1 MNEKSTLRKVAK
13 DYLTHTK
20 KEKGI
25 TLIALVVT
33 IVVLLILAGVSTNV
47 LFSDSGLIEKAQDS
61 GLKIRAAQVEEVVA
75 NWKQSN
81 FINSSI
87 NKQKETADKMLE
99 DLLDKKLVTEDEID
113 KEQEKIIIKKK
124 DGTIVKEISYSDV
137 EIVISKTPEKEK
149 SGTVNLKV
157 ESVKGMTQNIIT
169 EEELINH
176 VKSLS
181 DERKKEMLKEQ
192 MVPFINKEDPTA
204 NCQTFE
210 DVLKWMKNEEIIAE
224 ETENAF
230 WNWTQS
236 VNKVEGLTNVE
247 AILGEQL
254 EFLYLDKS
262 TGEIIGY
269 SVINPDEQIS
279 GTYIA
284 TENGT
289 YTFKI
294 QDLITGK
301 TYYKKVE
308 VTNVDANMPAYE
320 AKSIDPENG
329 RGTYAFLYNLRLE
342 QDTTFQN
349 AYIIYENEKIDVSSL
364 IEERSLENGEKAN
377 LIWTSHINRYLYEIG
392 KTDGALSLGR
402 TIQHIILVKD
412 KIEYPANI
420 RFKNPIN

>member
-1 MNEKSTLRKVAK
+1 MKL
-13 DYLTHTK
+13 K

-99 DLLDKKLVTEDEID
+99 DLISKKLVTEDEID

-124 DGTIVKEISYSDV
+124 DGTIIKEISYSDV
-137 EIVISKTPEKEK
+137 EIVISKTPENEK
-149 SGTVNLKV
+149 ARAVKLKV
-157 ESVKGMTQNIIT
+157 ESMKGITNIKT
-169 EEELINH
+169 KEDLIKYL
-176 VKSLS
+176 KSLS
-181 DERKKEMLKEQ
+181 DERKKEMLKEK
-192 MVPFINKEDPTA
+192 MVPFINKEDSTA

-210 DVLKWMKNEEIIAE
+210 DVLKWMKNKEIIAE

-230 WNWTQS
+230 WNWVQS
-236 VNKVEGLTNVE
+236 AKNVDGLTGVNAVLE
-247 AILGEQL
+247 AIL
-254 EFLYLDKS
+254 EFLYGDEN
-262 TGEIIGY
+262 TGEIKGY
-269 SVINPDEQIS
+269 SVINPNEQIS
-279 GTYIA
+279 DTYIA

-294 QDLITGK
+294 QDLTTGK

-320 AKSIDPENG
+320 AKSIEPEKG

-420 RFKNPIN
+420 RFENPIN

>member
-1 MNEKSTLRKVAK
+1 MKL
-13 DYLTHTK
+13 K

-81 FINSSI
+81 FINTSI
-87 NKQKETADKMLE
+87 NESKEDADKMLE
-99 DLLDKKLVTEDEID
+99 DLISKKLVTEDEID
-113 KEQEKIIIKKK
+113 REQEKIIIKKK

-157 ESVKGMTQNIIT
+157 ESVKGVTMPNIKT
-169 EEELINH
+169 KEEVIKYL
-176 VKSLS
+176 KSLS
-181 DERKKEMLKEQ
+181 DERKKEMLKEK
-192 MVPFINKEDPTA
+192 MVPFINKEDSTA

-210 DVLKWMKNEEIIAE
+210 DVLKWMKNKEIIAE

-230 WNWTQS
+230 WNWVQS
-236 VNKVEGLTNVE
+236 AKNVDGLTGVNAVLE
-247 AILGEQL
+247 AIL
-254 EFLYLDKS
+254 EFLYGDEN
-262 TGEIIGY
+262 TGEIKGY
-269 SVINPDEQIS
+269 SVINPNEQIS
-279 GTYIA
+279 DTYIA

-289 YTFKI
+289 YTFKV
-294 QDLITGK
+294 QDLIMGK

-320 AKSIDPENG
+320 AKSIEPENG
-329 RGTYAFLYNLRLE
+329 KGTYAFLYNLRLE

-420 RFKNPIN
+420 RFENPIN

>member
-1 MNEKSTLRKVAK
+1 MKL
-13 DYLTHTK
+13 K

-81 FINSSI
+81 FINTSI
-87 NKQKETADKMLE
+87 NESKEDADKMLE
-99 DLLDKKLVTEDEID
+99 DLISKKLVTEDEID
-113 KEQEKIIIKKK
+113 REQEKIIIKKK

-157 ESVKGMTQNIIT
+157 ESVKGVTMPNMKTKGEVIKY
-169 EEELINH
+169 L
-176 VKSLS
+176 KSLS

-192 MVPFINKEDPTA
+192 MVPFINKGDSTA

-210 DVLKWMKNEEIIAE
+210 DVLKWMKNKEIIAE

-230 WNWTQS
+230 WNWVQS
-236 VNKVEGLTNVE
+236 VKNVDGLTNVE

-254 EFLYLDKS
+254 EILYGDEN
-262 TGEIIGY
+262 TGEIKGY
-269 SVINPDEQIS
+269 SVINPNEQIS
-279 GTYIA
+279 DTYIA

-289 YTFKI
+289 YTFKV
-294 QDLITGK
+294 QDLIMGK

-308 VTNVDANMPAYE
+308 VTNIDKTAIIRYKVTSTVTKYNDTLVMLSDGVHGKNVDFE
-320 AKSIDPENG
+320 
-329 RGTYAFLYNLRLE
+329 
-342 QDTTFQN
+342 N
-349 AYIIYENEKIDVSSL
+349 AYIIYKGKKIEISKSDFKTTDKGENCFSAECYNTCTGL
-364 IEERSLENGEKAN
+364 IREGKMGDSKELLE
-377 LIWTSHINRYLYEIG
+377 T
-392 KTDGALSLGR
+392 TQ
-402 TIQHIILVKD
+402 TFILVKD
-412 KIEYPANI
+412 GIEYEGQI
-420 RFKNPIN
+420 YITEPIKW

>member
-1 MNEKSTLRKVAK
+1 MKL
-13 DYLTHTK
+13 K

-81 FINSSI
+81 FINTSI
-87 NKQKETADKMLE
+87 NESKEDADKMLE
-99 DLLDKKLVTEDEID
+99 DLISKKLVTEDEID
-113 KEQEKIIIKKK
+113 REQEKIIIKKK

-157 ESVKGMTQNIIT
+157 ESVKGVTMPNIKT
-169 EEELINH
+169 KEEVIKYL
-176 VKSLS
+176 KSLS

-192 MVPFINKEDPTA
+192 MVPFINKEDSTA

-210 DVLKWMKNEEIIAE
+210 DVLKWMKNKEIIAE
-224 ETENAF
+224 ETESAF

-308 VTNVDANMPAYE
+308 VTNIDKTAIMRYKVTSTVAEYNHTLVMLSDVVDDKNVDFE
-320 AKSIDPENG
+320 
-329 RGTYAFLYNLRLE
+329 
-342 QDTTFQN
+342 N
-349 AYIIYENEKIDVSSL
+349 AYIIYKGKKIEISKSDFKTTDKGENCFSAECYYTCTDLVREGKMGDRKEL
-364 IEERSLENGEKAN
+364 LE
-377 LIWTSHINRYLYEIG
+377 T
-392 KTDGALSLGR
+392 TQ
-402 TIQHIILVKD
+402 TFILVKD
-412 KIEYPANI
+412 GFEYEGQI
-420 RFKNPIN
+420 YITEPIKS

>member
-1 MNEKSTLRKVAK
+1 MKL
-13 DYLTHTK
+13 K

-47 LFSDSGLIEKAQDS
+47 LFSDSGLIEKAQNS

-81 FINSSI
+81 FINTSI
-87 NKQKETADKMLE
+87 NESKEDADKMLE
-99 DLLDKKLVTEDEID
+99 DLISKKLVTEDEID
-113 KEQEKIIIKKK
+113 REQEKIIIKKK

-157 ESVKGMTQNIIT
+157 ESVKGVTMPNMKTKGEVIKY
-169 EEELINH
+169 L
-176 VKSLS
+176 KSLS
-181 DERKKEMLKEQ
+181 DERKKEMLKEK
-192 MVPFINKEDPTA
+192 MVPFINKGDSTA

-210 DVLKWMKNEEIIAE
+210 DVLKWMKNKEIIAE

-230 WNWTQS
+230 WNWVQS
-236 VNKVEGLTNVE
+236 AKNVDGLTGVNAVLE
-247 AILGEQL
+247 AIL
-254 EFLYLDKS
+254 EFLYGDEN
-262 TGEIIGY
+262 TGEIKGY
-269 SVINPDEQIS
+269 SVINPNEQIS
-279 GTYIA
+279 DTYIA

-294 QDLITGK
+294 QDLTTGK

-320 AKSIDPENG
+320 AKSIEPDKV

-377 LIWTSHINRYLYEIG
+377 LIWTSNINRYLYEIG

-420 RFKNPIN
+420 RFENPIN

>member
-1 MNEKSTLRKVAK
+1 MKL
-13 DYLTHTK
+13 K

-33 IVVLLILAGVSTNV
+33 IVVLLILAGVSTNI
-47 LFSDSGLIEKAQDS
+47 LFSDSGLIEKAQNS

-81 FINSSI
+81 FINTSI
-87 NKQKETADKMLE
+87 NESKEDADKMLE
-99 DLLDKKLVTEDEID
+99 DLISKKLVTEDEID
-113 KEQEKIIIKKK
+113 REQEKIIIKKK

-157 ESVKGMTQNIIT
+157 ESVKGVTMPNIKT
-169 EEELINH
+169 KEEVIKYL
-176 VKSLS
+176 KSLS
-181 DERKKEMLKEQ
+181 DERKKEMLKEN

-210 DVLKWMKNEEIIAE
+210 DVLKWMKNKEIIAE

-230 WNWTQS
+230 WNWVQS
-236 VNKVEGLTNVE
+236 GENADGLTGVNAVLE
-247 AILGEQL
+247 AILEI
-254 EFLYLDKS
+254 LYGDEN
-262 TGEIIGY
+262 TGEIKGY
-269 SVINPDEQIS
+269 SVINPNEQIS
-279 GTYIA
+279 DTYIA

-289 YTFKI
+289 YTFKV
-294 QDLITGK
+294 QDLIMGK

-320 AKSIDPENG
+320 AKSIEPENG

-420 RFKNPIN
+420 RFENPIN

>member
-1 MNEKSTLRKVAK
+1 MKL
-13 DYLTHTK
+13 K

-33 IVVLLILAGVSTNV
+33 IVVLLILAGVSTNI
-47 LFSDSGLIEKAQDS
+47 LFSDSGLIEKAQNS

-99 DLLDKKLVTEDEID
+99 DLISKKLVTEDEID
-113 KEQEKIIIKKK
+113 REQEKIIIKKK

-157 ESVKGMTQNIIT
+157 ESVKGVTMPNMKTKGEVIKY
-169 EEELINH
+169 L
-176 VKSLS
+176 KSLS
-181 DERKKEMLKEQ
+181 DERKKEMLKEN

-210 DVLKWMKNEEIIAE
+210 DVLKWMKNNKIIAE

-230 WNWTQS
+230 WNWVQS
-236 VNKVEGLTNVE
+236 VKNVDGLTNVE
-247 AILGEQL
+247 AILGDQL
-254 EFLYLDKS
+254 EILYGDEN
-262 TGEIIGY
+262 TGEIKGY

-294 QDLITGK
+294 QDLTTGK

-308 VTNVDANMPAYE
+308 VTNIDKTAIMRYKVTSTVTKYNYTLVMLSDVVDDKNVDFE
-320 AKSIDPENG
+320 
-329 RGTYAFLYNLRLE
+329 
-342 QDTTFQN
+342 N
-349 AYIIYENEKIDVSSL
+349 AYIIYKGKKIEISKSDFKTTDKGENCFSAECYNTCTGL
-364 IEERSLENGEKAN
+364 IREGKMGDSKELLE
-377 LIWTSHINRYLYEIG
+377 T
-392 KTDGALSLGR
+392 TQ
-402 TIQHIILVKD
+402 TFILVKD
-412 KIEYPANI
+412 GIGYEGQIYI
-420 RFKNPIN
+420 TEPIKW

>member
-1 MNEKSTLRKVAK
+1 MKL
-13 DYLTHTK
+13 K

-81 FINSSI
+81 FINTSI
-87 NKQKETADKMLE
+87 NESKEDADKMLE
-99 DLLDKKLVTEDEID
+99 DLISKKLVTEDEID
-113 KEQEKIIIKKK
+113 REQEKIIIKKK

-157 ESVKGMTQNIIT
+157 ESVKGVTMPNMKTKGEVIKY
-169 EEELINH
+169 L
-176 VKSLS
+176 KSLS

-192 MVPFINKEDPTA
+192 MVPFINKGDSTA

-210 DVLKWMKNEEIIAE
+210 DVLKWMKNKEFIAE

-236 VNKVEGLTNVE
+236 VDKVEGLTNVE
-247 AILGEQL
+247 AILGKQL

-289 YTFKI
+289 YTFK
-294 QDLITGK
+294 
-301 TYYKKVE
+301 
-308 VTNVDANMPAYE
+308 M
-320 AKSIDPENG
+320 
-329 RGTYAFLYNLRLE
+329 
-342 QDTTFQN
+342 
-349 AYIIYENEKIDVSSL
+349 
-364 IEERSLENGEKAN
+364 
-377 LIWTSHINRYLYEIG
+377 
-392 KTDGALSLGR
+392 
-402 TIQHIILVKD
+402 LV
-412 KIEYPANI
+412 
-420 RFKNPIN
+420 

>member
-1 MNEKSTLRKVAK
+1 MKL
-13 DYLTHTK
+13 K

-124 DGTIVKEISYSDV
+124 DGTIIKEISYSDV

-149 SGTVNLKV
+149 SRAVNLKV
-157 ESVKGMTQNIIT
+157 KSVKGITNIKT
-169 EEELINH
+169 KEELIKYL
-176 VKSLS
+176 KSLS
-181 DERKKEMLKEQ
+181 DERKKEMLKEN

-210 DVLKWMKNEEIIAE
+210 DVLKWMKNNKIIAE

-308 VTNVDANMPAYE
+308 VTNVDANMITYE
-320 AKSIDPENG
+320 AKSIEPEKG
-329 RGTYAFLYNLRLE
+329 RGTYAFLYNLCLE

-377 LIWTSHINRYLYEIG
+377 LIWTSLINKYLFQIG
-392 KTDGALSLGR
+392 KTDGEYSLGG
-402 TIQHIILVKD
+402 TTQYIILVKD
-412 KIEYPANI
+412 NTEYTANI
-420 RFKNPIN
+420 RFENPIN

>member
-1 MNEKSTLRKVAK
+1 MKL
-13 DYLTHTK
+13 K

-33 IVVLLILAGVSTNV
+33 IVVLLILAGVSTNI
-47 LFSDSGLIEKAQDS
+47 LFSDSGLIEKAQNS

-81 FINSSI
+81 FINTSI
-87 NKQKETADKMLE
+87 NESKEDADKMLE
-99 DLLDKKLVTEDEID
+99 DLISKKLVTEDEID
-113 KEQEKIIIKKK
+113 REQEKIIIKKK
-124 DGTIVKEISYSDV
+124 DGTIVKEISYSDI

-149 SGTVNLKV
+149 SRTVNLKV
-157 ESVKGMTQNIIT
+157 ESVKGVTMPNIKT
-169 EEELINH
+169 KEEVIKYL
-176 VKSLS
+176 KSLS
-181 DERKKEMLKEQ
+181 DERKKEMLKEK
-192 MVPFINKEDPTA
+192 MVPFINKEDSTA

-210 DVLKWMKNEEIIAE
+210 DVLKWMKNKEIIAE

-308 VTNVDANMPAYE
+308 VTNIDKTAIMRYKVTSTVAEYNHTLVMLSDVVDDKNVDFE
-320 AKSIDPENG
+320 
-329 RGTYAFLYNLRLE
+329 
-342 QDTTFQN
+342 N
-349 AYIIYENEKIDVSSL
+349 AYIIYKGKKIEISKSDFKTTDKGENCFSAECYYTCTDLVREGKMGDRKEL
-364 IEERSLENGEKAN
+364 LE
-377 LIWTSHINRYLYEIG
+377 T
-392 KTDGALSLGR
+392 TQ
-402 TIQHIILVKD
+402 TFILVKD
-412 KIEYPANI
+412 GFEYEGQI
-420 RFKNPIN
+420 YITEPIKS

>member
-157 ESVKGMTQNIIT
+157 ESVKGVTMPNIKT
-169 EEELINH
+169 KEEVIKYL
-176 VKSLS
+176 KSLS

-192 MVPFINKEDPTA
+192 MVPFINKEDSTA

-210 DVLKWMKNEEIIAE
+210 DVLKWMKNKEIIAE

-320 AKSIDPENG
+320 APK
-329 RGTYAFLYNLRLE
+329 
-342 QDTTFQN
+342 
-349 AYIIYENEKIDVSSL
+349 V
-364 IEERSLENGEKAN
+364 
-377 LIWTSHINRYLYEIG
+377 
-392 KTDGALSLGR
+392 
-402 TIQHIILVKD
+402 
-412 KIEYPANI
+412 
-420 RFKNPIN
+420 

>member
-1 MNEKSTLRKVAK
+1 MKL
-13 DYLTHTK
+13 K

-33 IVVLLILAGVSTNV
+33 IVVLLILAGVSTNI

-99 DLLDKKLVTEDEID
+99 DLISKKLVTEDEID

-124 DGTIVKEISYSDV
+124 DGTIIKEISYSDV

-149 SGTVNLKV
+149 SRAVNLKV
-157 ESVKGMTQNIIT
+157 KSVKGITNIKT
-169 EEELINH
+169 KEELIKYL
-176 VKSLS
+176 KSLS
-181 DERKKEMLKEQ
+181 DERKKEMLKEN

-210 DVLKWMKNEEIIAE
+210 DVLKWMKNNKIIAE

-230 WNWTQS
+230 WNWVQS
-236 VNKVEGLTNVE
+236 VKNVDGLTNVE

-254 EFLYLDKS
+254 EILYGDEN
-262 TGEIIGY
+262 TGEIKGY
-269 SVINPDEQIS
+269 SVINPNEQIS
-279 GTYIA
+279 DTYIA

-289 YTFKI
+289 YTFKV
-294 QDLITGK
+294 QDLIMGK

-308 VTNVDANMPAYE
+308 VTNIDKTAIMRYKVTSTVTKYNYTLVMLSDGVHDKNVDFE
-320 AKSIDPENG
+320 
-329 RGTYAFLYNLRLE
+329 
-342 QDTTFQN
+342 N
-349 AYIIYENEKIDVSSL
+349 AYIIYKGKKIEISKADFKTTDKGENCFSAECYNTCTGL
-364 IEERSLENGEKAN
+364 IREGKMGDSKELLE
-377 LIWTSHINRYLYEIG
+377 T
-392 KTDGALSLGR
+392 TQ
-402 TIQHIILVKD
+402 TFILVKD
-412 KIEYPANI
+412 GIEYEGQI
-420 RFKNPIN
+420 YITEPIKW

>member
-1 MNEKSTLRKVAK
+1 MKL
-13 DYLTHTK
+13 K

-81 FINSSI
+81 FINTSI
-87 NKQKETADKMLE
+87 NESKEDADKMLE
-99 DLLDKKLVTEDEID
+99 DLISKKLVTEDEID
-113 KEQEKIIIKKK
+113 REQEKIIIKKK

-157 ESVKGMTQNIIT
+157 ESVKGVTMPNIKT
-169 EEELINH
+169 KEEVIKYL
-176 VKSLS
+176 KSLS
-181 DERKKEMLKEQ
+181 DERKKEMLKEN

-210 DVLKWMKNEEIIAE
+210 DVLKWMKNKEIIAE

-230 WNWTQS
+230 WNWVQS
-236 VNKVEGLTNVE
+236 GENADGLTDVNGVLGK
-247 AILGEQL
+247 ILEI
-254 EFLYLDKS
+254 LYRDEN
-262 TGEIIGY
+262 TGEIKGY
-269 SVINPDEQIS
+269 SVINPNEQIS
-279 GTYIA
+279 DTYIA

-289 YTFKI
+289 YTFKV
-294 QDLITGK
+294 QDLIMGK

-320 AKSIDPENG
+320 AKSIEPENG

-420 RFKNPIN
+420 RFENPIN

>member
-1 MNEKSTLRKVAK
+1 MKL
-13 DYLTHTK
+13 K

-47 LFSDSGLIEKAQDS
+47 LFSDSGLIEKAQNS

-99 DLLDKKLVTEDEID
+99 DLISKKLVTEDEID
-113 KEQEKIIIKKK
+113 REQEKIIIKKK

-157 ESVKGMTQNIIT
+157 ESVKGVTMPNIKT
-169 EEELINH
+169 KEEVIKYL
-176 VKSLS
+176 KSLS

-192 MVPFINKEDPTA
+192 MVPFINKEDSTA

-210 DVLKWMKNEEIIAE
+210 DVLKWMKNKEIIAE
-224 ETENAF
+224 ETESAF

-247 AILGEQL
+247 AILGKQL

-308 VTNVDANMPAYE
+308 VTNIDKTAIMRYKVTSTVAEYNHTLVMLSDVVDDKNVDFE
-320 AKSIDPENG
+320 
-329 RGTYAFLYNLRLE
+329 
-342 QDTTFQN
+342 N
-349 AYIIYENEKIDVSSL
+349 AYIIYKGKKIEISKSDFKTTDKGENCFSAECYYTCTDLVREGKMGDRKEL
-364 IEERSLENGEKAN
+364 LE
-377 LIWTSHINRYLYEIG
+377 T
-392 KTDGALSLGR
+392 TQ
-402 TIQHIILVKD
+402 TFILVKD
-412 KIEYPANI
+412 GFEYEGQI
-420 RFKNPIN
+420 YITEPIKS

>member
-157 ESVKGMTQNIIT
+157 ESVKGVTMPNIKT
-169 EEELINH
+169 KEEVIKYL
-176 VKSLS
+176 KSLS

-192 MVPFINKEDPTA
+192 WYHLLIKKILLQIVKH
-204 NCQTFE
+204 
-210 DVLKWMKNEEIIAE
+210 LKM
-224 ETENAF
+224 
-230 WNWTQS
+230 
-236 VNKVEGLTNVE
+236 
-247 AILGEQL
+247 
-254 EFLYLDKS
+254 FL
-262 TGEIIGY
+262 
-269 SVINPDEQIS
+269 S
-279 GTYIA
+279 G
-284 TENGT
+284 
-289 YTFKI
+289 
-294 QDLITGK
+294 
-301 TYYKKVE
+301 
-308 VTNVDANMPAYE
+308 
-320 AKSIDPENG
+320 
-329 RGTYAFLYNLRLE
+329 
-342 QDTTFQN
+342 
-349 AYIIYENEKIDVSSL
+349 
-364 IEERSLENGEKAN
+364 
-377 LIWTSHINRYLYEIG
+377 
-392 KTDGALSLGR
+392 
-402 TIQHIILVKD
+402 
-412 KIEYPANI
+412 
-420 RFKNPIN
+420 

>member
-1 MNEKSTLRKVAK
+1 M
-13 DYLTHTK
+13 
-20 KEKGI
+20 I
-25 TLIALVVT
+25 T
-33 IVVLLILAGVSTNV
+33 IVVLLILVGVSINV
-47 LFSDSGLIEKAQDS
+47 LFSDSGLIEKAHDL
-61 GLKIRAAQVEEVVA
+61 GLKTRAAQVEEVVTD
-75 NWKQSN
+75 WKQNN
-81 FINSSI
+81 FINTSI
-87 NKQKETADKMLE
+87 NESKEDADKMLE
-99 DLLDKKLVTEDEID
+99 DLISKKLVTEDEID
-113 KEQEKIIIKKK
+113 REQEKIIIKKK

-149 SGTVNLKV
+149 SRTVNLKV
-157 ESVKGMTQNIIT
+157 ESVKGVTMPNMTK
-169 EEELINH
+169 EELIKYL
-176 VKSLS
+176 KSLS
-181 DERKKEMLKEQ
+181 DERKKEMIKEQ
-192 MVPFINKEDPTA
+192 MVPYINKEDSTA

-210 DVLKWMKNEEIIAE
+210 DVLKWMKNKEIIAE

-236 VNKVEGLTNVE
+236 LDKVEGLTNVE
-247 AILGEQL
+247 VTLGEL
-254 EFLYLDKS
+254 LTLLYGDRN
-262 TGEIIGY
+262 TGEIKGY
-269 SVINPDEQIS
+269 SVINLDEQIS

-308 VTNVDANMPAYE
+308 VTNVDANMITYE
-320 AKSIDPENG
+320 AKSIEPEKG
-329 RGTYAFLYNLRLE
+329 SGTYAFLYNLCLE

-364 IEERSLENGEKAN
+364 IKERSLENGEKAN

-392 KTDGALSLGR
+392 KTDGDDSLGG

-412 KIEYPANI
+412 RIEYPANI
-420 RFKNPIN
+420 RFENPMKM

>member
-1 MNEKSTLRKVAK
+1 MKL
-13 DYLTHTK
+13 K

-99 DLLDKKLVTEDEID
+99 DLISKKLVTEDEID
-113 KEQEKIIIKKK
+113 REQEKIIIKKK
-124 DGTIVKEISYSDV
+124 DGTIVKEISYSDI

-149 SGTVNLKV
+149 SRTVNLKV
-157 ESVKGMTQNIIT
+157 ESVKGVTMPNIKT
-169 EEELINH
+169 KEEVIKYL
-176 VKSLS
+176 KSLS

-192 MVPFINKEDPTA
+192 MVPFINKGDSTA

-210 DVLKWMKNEEIIAE
+210 DVLKWMKNKEIIAE
-224 ETENAF
+224 ETESAF

-308 VTNVDANMPAYE
+308 VTNIDKTAIMRYKVTSTVAEYNHTLVMLSDVVDDKNVDFE
-320 AKSIDPENG
+320 
-329 RGTYAFLYNLRLE
+329 
-342 QDTTFQN
+342 N
-349 AYIIYENEKIDVSSL
+349 AYIIYKGKKIEISKSDFKTTDKGENCFRAECYNTCTGL
-364 IEERSLENGEKAN
+364 ISEGKMGDSKELLE
-377 LIWTSHINRYLYEIG
+377 T
-392 KTDGALSLGR
+392 TQ
-402 TIQHIILVKD
+402 TFILVKD
-412 KIEYPANI
+412 GIEYEGQIYITEPKK
-420 RFKNPIN
+420 R

>member
-1 MNEKSTLRKVAK
+1 MKL
-13 DYLTHTK
+13 K

-33 IVVLLILAGVSTNV
+33 IVVLLILAGVSTNI

-99 DLLDKKLVTEDEID
+99 DLISKKLVTEDEID

-124 DGTIVKEISYSDV
+124 DGTIIKEISYSDV

-149 SGTVNLKV
+149 SRAVNLKV
-157 ESVKGMTQNIIT
+157 KSVKGITNIKT
-169 EEELINH
+169 KEELIKYL
-176 VKSLS
+176 KSLS
-181 DERKKEMLKEQ
+181 DERKKEMLKEK

-210 DVLKWMKNEEIIAE
+210 DVLKWMKNNKIIAE

-230 WNWTQS
+230 WNWVQS
-236 VNKVEGLTNVE
+236 AKNVDGLTGVNAVLE
-247 AILGEQL
+247 AIL
-254 EFLYLDKS
+254 EFLYGDEN
-262 TGEIIGY
+262 TGEIKGY
-269 SVINPDEQIS
+269 SVINPNEQIS
-279 GTYIA
+279 DTYIA

-289 YTFKI
+289 YTFKV
-294 QDLITGK
+294 QDLIMGK

-308 VTNVDANMPAYE
+308 VTNIDKTAIIRYKVTSTVTKYNDTLVMLSDGVHGKNVDFE
-320 AKSIDPENG
+320 
-329 RGTYAFLYNLRLE
+329 
-342 QDTTFQN
+342 N
-349 AYIIYENEKIDVSSL
+349 AYIIYKGKKIEISKSDFKTTDKGENCFRAECYNTCTGL
-364 IEERSLENGEKAN
+364 ISEGKMGDSKELLE
-377 LIWTSHINRYLYEIG
+377 T
-392 KTDGALSLGR
+392 TQ
-402 TIQHIILVKD
+402 TFILVKD
-412 KIEYPANI
+412 GIEYEGQI
-420 RFKNPIN
+420 YITEPIKS

>member
-1 MNEKSTLRKVAK
+1 MKL
-13 DYLTHTK
+13 K

-124 DGTIVKEISYSDV
+124 DGTIIKEISYSDV

-149 SGTVNLKV
+149 SGAVNLKV
-157 ESVKGMTQNIIT
+157 KSVKGITNIKT
-169 EEELINH
+169 KEELIKYL
-176 VKSLS
+176 KSLS
-181 DERKKEMLKEQ
+181 DERKKEMLKEK

-210 DVLKWMKNEEIIAE
+210 DVLKWMKNKEIIAE

-320 AKSIDPENG
+320 AKSIEPEKV

-392 KTDGALSLGR
+392 KTDGALSLGG

-420 RFKNPIN
+420 RFENPIN

>member
-1 MNEKSTLRKVAK
+1 MKL
-13 DYLTHTK
+13 K

-33 IVVLLILAGVSTNV
+33 IVVLLILAGVSTNI

-99 DLLDKKLVTEDEID
+99 DLISKKLVTEDEID

-149 SGTVNLKV
+149 YRTVNLKV
-157 ESVKGMTQNIIT
+157 ESVKGVTMPNMTK
-169 EEELINH
+169 EELIKYL
-176 VKSLS
+176 KSLS

-192 MVPFINKEDPTA
+192 MVPFINKGDSTA

-210 DVLKWMKNEEIIAE
+210 DVLKWMKNKEFIAE

-236 VNKVEGLTNVE
+236 VDKVEGLTNVE
-247 AILGEQL
+247 AILGKQL

-294 QDLITGK
+294 QDLTTGK

-320 AKSIDPENG
+320 AKSIEPDKV

-377 LIWTSHINRYLYEIG
+377 LIWTSNINRYLYEIG

-420 RFKNPIN
+420 RFENPIN

>member
-1 MNEKSTLRKVAK
+1 MKL
-13 DYLTHTK
+13 K

-81 FINSSI
+81 FINTSI
-87 NKQKETADKMLE
+87 NESKEDADKMLE
-99 DLLDKKLVTEDEID
+99 DLISKKLVTEDEID
-113 KEQEKIIIKKK
+113 REQEKIIIKKK
-124 DGTIVKEISYSDV
+124 DGTIVKEISYSDI

-149 SGTVNLKV
+149 SRTVNLKV
-157 ESVKGMTQNIIT
+157 ESVKGVTMPNIKT
-169 EEELINH
+169 KEEVIKYL
-176 VKSLS
+176 KSLS

-192 MVPFINKEDPTA
+192 MVPFINKEDSTA

-210 DVLKWMKNEEIIAE
+210 DVLKWMKNKEIIAE

-308 VTNVDANMPAYE
+308 VTNIDKTAIMRYKVTSTVAEYNHTLVMLSDVVDDKNVDFE
-320 AKSIDPENG
+320 
-329 RGTYAFLYNLRLE
+329 
-342 QDTTFQN
+342 N
-349 AYIIYENEKIDVSSL
+349 AYIIYKGKKIEISKSDFKTTDKGENCFSAECYYTCTDLVREGKMGDRKEL
-364 IEERSLENGEKAN
+364 LE
-377 LIWTSHINRYLYEIG
+377 T
-392 KTDGALSLGR
+392 TQ
-402 TIQHIILVKD
+402 TFILVKD
-412 KIEYPANI
+412 GFEYEGQI
-420 RFKNPIN
+420 YITEPIKS

>member
-1 MNEKSTLRKVAK
+1 MKL
-13 DYLTHTK
+13 K

-99 DLLDKKLVTEDEID
+99 DLISKKLVTEDEID
-113 KEQEKIIIKKK
+113 REQEKIIIKKK
-124 DGTIVKEISYSDV
+124 DGTIVKEISYSDI

-149 SGTVNLKV
+149 SRTVNLKV
-157 ESVKGMTQNIIT
+157 ESVKGVTMPNIKT
-169 EEELINH
+169 KEEVIKYL
-176 VKSLS
+176 KSLS

-192 MVPFINKEDPTA
+192 MVPFINKEDSTA

-210 DVLKWMKNEEIIAE
+210 DVLKWMKNKEIIAE

-247 AILGEQL
+247 AILGKQL

-308 VTNVDANMPAYE
+308 VTNIDKTAIMRYKVTSTVAEYNHTLVMLSDVVDDKNVDFE
-320 AKSIDPENG
+320 
-329 RGTYAFLYNLRLE
+329 
-342 QDTTFQN
+342 N
-349 AYIIYENEKIDVSSL
+349 AYIIYKGKKIEISKSDFKTTDKGENCFSAECYYTCTDLVREGKMGDRKEL
-364 IEERSLENGEKAN
+364 LE
-377 LIWTSHINRYLYEIG
+377 T
-392 KTDGALSLGR
+392 TQ
-402 TIQHIILVKD
+402 TFILVKD
-412 KIEYPANI
+412 GFEYEGQI
-420 RFKNPIN
+420 YITEPIKS